1 MSLMSARGV
10 ALRGV
15 GGAGWKGRTARPV
28 SAALEDRMIAE
39 TVCSAVSAA
48 GLGIA
53 AVTAYRKRFLAAT
66 RIAAYSLVPIGLV
79 MTGVVGWLADTA
91 FSPTAWAGFGLLGC
105 AWVFFAT
112 TRGVERRRG
121 GTRKERRAA
130 DRAAQGDAVAPA
142 ASAPSLGPATR
153 PADRPAARPAKGTS
167 RGEDDFSD
175 IEAILKKH
183 GI

>member
-1 MSLMSARGV
+1 
-10 ALRGV
+10 
-15 GGAGWKGRTARPV
+15 
-28 SAALEDRMIAE
+28 MIAE
-39 TVCSAVSAA
+39 TVCSAVSVA

-79 MTGVVGWLADTA
+79 MTGVVEWVADSA
-91 FSPTAWAGFGLLGC
+91 FSLTAWAGFGVLGVSWLL
-105 AWVFFAT
+105 FMT
-112 TRGVERRRG
+112 TRAVERRRG

-130 DRAAQGDAVAPA
+130 AKEARREAVAPA

-153 PADRPAARPAKGTS
+153 PAAQPATRPRKEPAA
-167 RGEDDFSD
+167 DDFSD

>member
-1 MSLMSARGV
+1 
-10 ALRGV
+10 
-15 GGAGWKGRTARPV
+15 
-28 SAALEDRMIAE
+28 MIAE

-53 AVTAYRKRFLAAT
+53 VVTAYRKRYLAAA
-66 RIAAYSLVPIGLV
+66 RIAAYSLVPVGLV

-91 FSPTAWAGFGLLGC
+91 FSPTAWAGFGVLGA
-105 AWVFFAT
+105 AWALFAT
-112 TRGVERRRG
+112 TRAVERRRG
-121 GTRKERRAA
+121 GTRAERKAA
-130 DRAAQGDAVAPA
+130 ARSARNDAVAPT

-153 PADRPAARPAKGTS
+153 PATRPAAAPRSTGS
-167 RGEDDFSD
+167 GDDFSD